1 MSFGRPEYGY
11 PYGYPYGK
19 SYGYPYGKSYGYFM
33 VIWGF
38 GRTPVSLHELPDF
51 EIPALP
57 EYTHTNIVD
66 IATLGGKI
74 NVMGFSGT
82 RYV

>member
-1 MSFGRPEYGY
+1 LSFGRPEYGY

-38 GRTPVSLHELPDF
+38 GRTPIFKEVESGIYAGH
-51 EIPALP
+51 
-57 EYTHTNIVD
+57 
-66 IATLGGKI
+66 G
-74 NVMGFSGT
+74 NV
-82 RYV
+82 Y